1 MRSLIPLGAP
11 AATAVLAAL
20 LIGCDMDTNDEIQ
33 VTQEPESNGAEA
45 DLGIYLPDPVDRI
58 LIRITGCAAQAEA
71 DSVTVL
77 VDPWVAHIVRDQ
89 PFRWDIEGDPES
101 VRVAHRAGEPQLSE
115 LPEARP
121 GGSIESP
128 GLDGQPGNRLY
139 YNVIARCGPGVL
151 IIDPDII
158 IRETT

>member
-20 LIGCDMDTNDEIQ
+20 LIGCMETNDASQ
-33 VTQEPESNGAEA
+33 DGQETTTAEA
-45 DLGIYLPDPVDRI
+45 DLSIYLPDPVDRI

-77 VDPWVAHIVRDQ
+77 VDPWVAHIVRGQ
-89 PFRWDIEGDPES
+89 PFRWDIEGDAES
-101 VRVAHRAGEPQLSE
+101 VRVAHRAGAPRLSE
-115 LPEARP
+115 LPEALP
-121 GGSIESP
+121 DGSIESP
-128 GLDGQPGNRLY
+128 GLDGEPGNRLY

-151 IIDPDII
+151 VIDPDII
-158 IRETT
+158 LRDMPG